1 MVNDQKEAVTN
12 VHTESE
18 RKKKCVVCTTAVS
31 MMTITSTLTRK
42 ACYVMTFFLF
52 ALCFFLFFS
61 LSTFFNFFISDHHH
75 HHHHHHHHKIWPS
88 LAISTGCCCCCHD
101 VYHQHT
107 ATHRTSTQ
115 HCLECTQNQSE
126 SASQQKL
133 STVVSTAVTPQQLKI
148 KRLSQSVEPVAR
160 SDQVEVV
167 IVW

>member
-75 HHHHHHHHKIWPS
+75 HHHHHHKIWPS

-133 STVVSTAVTPQQLKI
+133 STVVSTAVTPQQLKR

>member
-75 HHHHHHHHKIWPS
+75 HHHHHHHKIWPS

-133 STVVSTAVTPQQLKI
+133 STVVSTAVTPQQLKR

>member
-61 LSTFFNFFISDHHH
+61 LSTFFNFFISDHH